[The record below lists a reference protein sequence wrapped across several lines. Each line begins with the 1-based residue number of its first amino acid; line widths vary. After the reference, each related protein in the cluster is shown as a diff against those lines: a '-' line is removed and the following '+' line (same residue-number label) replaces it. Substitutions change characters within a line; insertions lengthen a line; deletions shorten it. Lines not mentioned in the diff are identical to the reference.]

1 MSNEY
6 KNPNDNWYY
15 NQRYDNNSEWGI
27 KGCIYSLFGIIL
39 AIIISLLFS
48 SCKSIQYIPVETVKT
63 EYVTKTDTFI
73 QKDSLVM
80 HDSVYIHSKG
90 DTVWYEK
97 WHTKYKDR
105 IVTKVVVDSFIK
117 TDSVQVPYPVEKK
130 LTKWQQ
136 IKIDWGGSAM
146 IMLAIFSL
154 LIIVAIVDILR
165 RR

>member
-1 MSNEY
+1 MNKDYE
-6 KNPNDNWYY
+6 NPNDNWYY
-15 NQRYDNNSEWGI
+15 NQRYDQKAEKNL
-27 KGCIYSLFGIIL
+27 KGCAFSLFGVVIIL
-39 AIIISLLFS
+39 ILLLLLS

-73 QKDSLVM
+73 QKDSLVF

-105 IVTKVVVDSFIK
+105 LVTRVVVDSFIR
-117 TDSVQVPYPVEKK
+117 TDSIQVPYPVEKK
-130 LTKWQQ
+130 LTRWQQ
-136 IKIDWGGSAM
+136 LKVDWGGTVM
-146 IMLAIFSL
+146 IWAGIATAL
-154 LIIVAIVDILR
+154 LIILLLRFLR